1 MCNKCDFLCS
11 VIPNDCNPDDI
22 TATEHPSIIEEV
34 DDSDIF
40 LKQMEELI
48 EGITCLLSSLM
59 VEFESNS

>member
-48 EGITCLLSSLM
+48 AG
-59 VEFESNS
+59 